1 MTKINRSQ
9 DCGNSP
15 KKQFLENVE
24 IAIAKNDIEF
34 QLNKVT
40 ADIHWQ
46 NVGQKPVIGPEALAE
61 ALKGNYLFSEVEELT
76 VDHVFT
82 HSSAGSANGVRKYK
96 DGKTYDFCTVYEF
109 GNAKGTTIRKVMHY
123 AIERS

>member
-1 MTKINRSQ
+1 MTKIIRSQ

-15 KKQFLENVE
+15 KNQFLEDVE

-34 QLNKVT
+34 LLNIVT

-46 NVGQKPVIGPEALAE
+46 NVGQKPVIGQEALAE
-61 ALKGNYLFSEVEELT
+61 TLKGDYLSSEVEELT
-76 VDHVFT
+76 VDHVVT
-82 HSSAGSANGVRKYK
+82 HGRAGSANGVRKYK
-96 DGKTYDFCTVYEF
+96 DGKTYGFCTVYEF